1 MAAYNE
7 DSLKAEL
14 ATLWPRYLRD
24 HKPGWYAPQHPNMEL
39 GRAWAL
45 YQNSLNSQLP
55 LMVLGDV
62 TLRDTGLA
70 DTAALLRNLGTT
82 STRDPLNPDGHTRG
96 MMGDLGIR
104 RIQFGSNPPQLS
116 ASYAPPNPRREY
128 SADAPSPHPSDYPI
142 GTLLTRG
149 SVLSNLNWWPLP
161 NDAWLL
167 GAIHGLRTFHLGK
180 IPGESDVFDAKKR
193 RPTVLGRELIG
204 LAVFGY
210 RRIKTAYAAMGH
222 VIAPTN
228 TDAALSATFTAY
240 LDALRNF
247 PSGAAI
253 LAGFAND
260 QAIAYAEYETPNH
273 QRVAGDVDV
282 HVLQGV
288 PDGQDEREEKN

>member
-1 MAAYNE
+1 MPAYNE

-14 ATLWPRYLRD
+14 ATLWPRYLKH
-24 HKPGWYAPQHPNMEL
+24 HKPGWYVPQRPNVEL
-39 GRAWAL
+39 ARAWAL
-45 YQNSLNSQLP
+45 YQNSLTSQLP
-55 LMVLGDV
+55 LMVLGDE
-62 TLRDTGLA
+62 TLRDTTRA
-70 DTAALLRNLGTT
+70 DTTALLRNMGTT

-96 MMGDLGIR
+96 MMADLGIR
-104 RIQFGSNPPQLS
+104 RIQFGSTPPTLS

-149 SVLSNLNWWPLP
+149 SVLADLKWWPMP

-180 IPGESDVFDAKKR
+180 TPEESEVFDGKKKR
-193 RPTVLGRELIG
+193 PSVLGRELIG

-210 RRIKTAYAAMGH
+210 RRITTAYAAMGH

-240 LDALRNF
+240 LDALNNF

-253 LAGFAND
+253 LAAFAD
-260 QAIAYAEYETPNH
+260 DRAIAYADYETPK
-273 QRVAGDVDV
+273 
-282 HVLQGV
+282 L
-288 PDGQDEREEKN
+288 